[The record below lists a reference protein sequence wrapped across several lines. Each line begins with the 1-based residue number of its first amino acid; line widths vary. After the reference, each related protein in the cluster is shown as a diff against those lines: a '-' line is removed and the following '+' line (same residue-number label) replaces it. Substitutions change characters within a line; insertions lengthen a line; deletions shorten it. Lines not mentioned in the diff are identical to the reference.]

1 MRPNSLFVGRLRRAS
16 FSVFAI
22 SALAAS
28 VVAGCVPA
36 PLPEDEAYTPGTT
49 LAACVPDNDGI
60 ITQEELPFV
69 PGARARIRVAEGP
82 VAVDVTGRDEDG
94 VRVWDFSRPA
104 PETEPVAFIGPSTP
118 TDEWFLDAF
127 AERAASAIDL
137 LAPLDPGGS
146 TIGPL
151 VIEDGSIGLL
161 GAASSEPNPDEGRT
175 LIIYDAPAPL
185 YAFPLA
191 LGTRTQATVRATNAT
206 LVGLPVAL
214 DDAYDVEVTDIG
226 TVILPDL
233 VLENTLRVT
242 VRLERT
248 LVVGDIR
255 QVTHIFVHECLGE
268 VARVISEGVP
278 LSQSLGDEF
287 ETASQVWRLSL

>member
-1 MRPNSLFVGRLRRAS
+1 MLATRR
-16 FSVFAI
+16 
-22 SALAAS
+22 
-28 VVAGCVPA
+28 A
-36 PLPEDEAYTPGTT
+36 PLP
-49 LAACVPDNDGI
+49 
-60 ITQEELPFV
+60 
-69 PGARARIRVAEGP
+69 
-82 VAVDVTGRDEDG
+82 
-94 VRVWDFSRPA
+94 
-104 PETEPVAFIGPSTP
+104 
-118 TDEWFLDAF
+118 
-127 AERAASAIDL
+127 
-137 LAPLDPGGS
+137 
-146 TIGPL
+146 
-151 VIEDGSIGLL
+151 